1 MDIRQVL
8 NNCNMIKYNIVFFS
22 IENMAILVHMVQ
34 RYLPFL
40 AVNLERMFLEVIL
53 ETQLT
58 PCRYMSRSGM

>member
-1 MDIRQVL
+1 
-8 NNCNMIKYNIVFFS
+8 MIKYNIGFFS